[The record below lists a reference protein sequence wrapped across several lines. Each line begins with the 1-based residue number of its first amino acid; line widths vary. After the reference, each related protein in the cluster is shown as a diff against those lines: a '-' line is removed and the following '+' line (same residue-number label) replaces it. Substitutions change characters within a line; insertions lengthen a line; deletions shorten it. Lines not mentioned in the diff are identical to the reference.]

1 MFSQANLVA
10 DSLAHY
16 LERRPEMVGKGTD
29 SQFLTTGDP
38 KKVSSRATQFL
49 KHAITFSAA

>member
-1 MFSQANLVA
+1 
-10 DSLAHY
+10 
-16 LERRPEMVGKGTD
+16 MVGKGTQ

-49 KHAITFSAA
+49 KHSITFTAA